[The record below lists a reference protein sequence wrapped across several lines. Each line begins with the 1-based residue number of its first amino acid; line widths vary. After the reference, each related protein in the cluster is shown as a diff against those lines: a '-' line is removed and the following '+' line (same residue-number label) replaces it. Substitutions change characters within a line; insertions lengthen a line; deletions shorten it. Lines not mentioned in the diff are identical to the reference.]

1 MTPLPTHRVSKI
13 DTAGDTQLSQ
23 LAEMDPAERRR
34 IQNRINQRASR
45 QRRALKAGK
54 GAANQQSRW
63 VIYTGEAQKPAETE
77 PVVSRPV
84 LQLESPPPTPPEEIS
99 LIDKDGRISF
109 EAIKHWDT
117 RKVDLVSQLERRVAW
132 ATAMKLDYIHLLAP
146 VTHLNVISALLNNA
160 SIMGMSFELLEED
173 VASLFNIAG
182 PMDLVLPPS
191 LQPSSTQKKIIHH
204 PWIDLIPMASFRD
217 MLLKNMDRYD
227 EDKFCGDLHGQI
239 GVTDGIGLIVWGES
253 WDPNAYEIS
262 ESVFRKWYW
271 ILKEC
276 PEILKTTNYWR
287 RVRGEKPLRFDQATS
302 TCSTGFVHPE
312 EIQE

>member
-1 MTPLPTHRVSKI
+1 MAPLSTHRVSKI
-13 DTAGDTQLSQ
+13 DTSGETQLSQ

-45 QRRALKAGK
+45 QRRALKSGK
-54 GAANQQSRW
+54 GATNQPSRW
-63 VIYTGEAQKPAETE
+63 VIYTGEAQEAQKPEG
-77 PVVSRPV
+77 PVASSSPV
-84 LQLESPPPTPPEEIS
+84 LQLETPPPTPPEEIS

-109 EAIKHWDT
+109 EAIKSWNT
-117 RKVDLVSQLERRVAW
+117 SKFDLVCQLERKVAS
-132 ATAMKLDYIHLLAP
+132 AAALKLDYIHLLAP
-146 VTHLNVISALLNNA
+146 VAHLNVISALLNNA
-160 SIMGMSFELLEED
+160 SIMGMSIELLEED
-173 VASLFNIAG
+173 IASLFNIDG
-182 PMDLVLPPS
+182 PMELILPPS
-191 LQPSSTQKKIIHH
+191 LEPSSTQKKIIHH

-227 EDKFCGDLHGQI
+227 EDEFCGDLHGQI
-239 GVTDGIGLIVWGES
+239 GVSDGIGLIVWGES

-287 RVRGEKPLRFDQATS
+287 RVRGEKPLRFDQAAS
-302 TCSTGFVHPE
+302 STGFVHPE
-312 EIQE
+312 EVQE